1 VKLNS
6 VIICA
11 VIIIVTA
18 LTVSQAIALEYAL
31 LRGRVTDV
39 EGNAVKGAELF
50 IYKTSDT
57 RRPADFISAGTDNS
71 GQYTMTVPA
80 GKWWAVARMRTGEKY
95 GPLATGDKHSGEP
108 LEMELEAGGEFEKD
122 FKIADIREAARL
134 VRKTR
139 EDYYRVTGRILDHK
153 GAPVAHVYAIA
164 ARSKDM
170 PEIPSFVSAWTDEKG
185 EYALYLPPGEYYLG
199 HAGEFPPPSVY
210 HFTGEIIIEGENINY
225 DITIDTMNKSMTNGA
240 DE

>member
-1 VKLNS
+1 MKVNKI
-6 VIICA
+6 VITA
-11 VIIIVTA
+11 VIIGITA
-18 LTVSQAIALEYAL
+18 LIVDSAIALEYSVMK
-31 LRGRVTDV
+31 GRVTDV

-95 GPLATGDKHSGEP
+95 GPLAMSDRHSGEP
-108 LEMELEAGGEFEKD
+108 IEIELAAGRELDME

-139 EDYYRVTGRILDHK
+139 EDYFRVTGRITDNN
-153 GAPVAHVYAIA
+153 GVPAANVYAIA

-170 PEIPSFVSAWTDEKG
+170 PEIPSYVSAWTDETG
-185 EYALYLPPGEYYLG
+185 EYTLYLPAGEYFTGY
-199 HAGEFPPPSVY
+199 AREFPPPSPY
-210 HFTGEIIIEGENINY
+210 HMTGKVTIEGERNNY
-225 DITIDTMNKSMTNGA
+225 DIKP
-240 DE
+240 